1 MTTLKERARKGA
13 APTARTRSRPR
24 GRTASASTAG
34 ASVNMQ
40 SFDPDKV
47 RPWRFHNR
55 AGSGMDDL
63 SMDELAESIKRTG
76 QQQPGL
82 ARSLPAGDTHAV
94 EAIFGVRRLE
104 ACRRAGVDWRAE
116 VRDAS
121 LSDAQCA
128 ALMHGENA
136 WTEGVS
142 PLENAVQWQAMLDE
156 GVFPTQSALAAEIG
170 CHRGTVARAVRTSR
184 ALFGED
190 WLARLVRP
198 VMHEFSGRAADRL
211 ADACANEVRREEAHR
226 RAQAL
231 SPGQVPAESL
241 YDALFGRKYR
251 APAWQTVFVRR
262 RGQGGGGGAVAARI
276 LRNEEGAWSVAVQ
289 AHEQSPSDLAEL
301 AEQVEA
307 LVQAETA
314 RGAGVRLGRKL
325 ADAFSPEDAKS
336 AERLWLEGC
345 LWAWARTTGLDWDRL
360 RCAVAA
366 RHSPQTAERLAAGR
380 RPGGRDARHE
390 PGLSRQTAGRTP
402 LGRAASL

>member
-1 MTTLKERARKGA
+1 MTTQDRRARKVA
-13 APTARTRSRPR
+13 VRTTRTRSRPR
-24 GRTASASTAG
+24 DRTESTETTR
-34 ASVNMQ
+34 VPVDVR
-40 SFDPDKV
+40 SFDPEKV

-55 AGSGMDDL
+55 AGSGMDEL

-82 ARSLPAGDTHAV
+82 ARRLPAGDTHAV

-104 ACRRAGVDWRAE
+104 ACRRAGVPWRAE

-142 PLENAVQWQAMLDE
+142 ALENAVQWQAMLDE
-156 GVFPTQSALAAEIG
+156 GVFRTQSALAAEIG
-170 CHRGTVARAVRTSR
+170 CHRGTVARAVRTCR
-184 ALFGED
+184 ALFDED

-211 ADACANEVRREEAHR
+211 ADACANEVRREQARR
-226 RAQAL
+226 RAEHL

-241 YDALFGRKYR
+241 YDALFGRKFR
-251 APAWQTVFVRR
+251 VPAWRTVFVRR

-276 LRNEEGAWSVAVQ
+276 LRNEAGAWSVTVQ

-301 AEQVEA
+301 AEQVET
-307 LVQAETA
+307 LVRTETA
-314 RGAGVRLGRKL
+314 GGAGVRLGRKL
-325 ADAFSPEDAKS
+325 VGALSPEDASS

-345 LWAWARTTGLDWDRL
+345 VWAWARTTGLDWDRL

-366 RHSPQTAERLAAGR
+366 DILRKQPKGWQRAIVDVIGT
-380 RPGGRDARHE
+380 PNTDQDAY
-390 PGLSRQTAGRTP
+390 
-402 LGRAASL
+402 

>member
-1 MTTLKERARKGA
+1 MTTQKERARKDA
-13 APTARTRSRPR
+13 APTAPAARTRSRPR
-24 GRTASASTAG
+24 NRTASPSAARVL
-34 ASVNMQ
+34 AKIQ
-40 SFDPDKV
+40 AFDPEKV

-55 AGSGMDDL
+55 AGSGMDEL

-82 ARSLPAGDTHAV
+82 ARRLPDGVAHTV

-104 ACRRAGVDWRAE
+104 ACRRAGVPWRAE

-142 PLENAVQWQAMLDE
+142 ALENAVQWQAMLDE
-156 GVFPTQSALAAEIG
+156 GVFPSQSALAAEIG

-184 ALFGED
+184 ALFDED

-211 ADACANEVRREEAHR
+211 ADACANEVRRETARR
-226 RAQAL
+226 RAEAL
-231 SPGQVPAESL
+231 SPGQVPADSL

-251 APAWQTVFVRR
+251 VPAWQTVFVRR
-262 RGQGGGGGAVAARI
+262 RGKGGGGGAVAARI
-276 LRNEEGAWSVAVQ
+276 LRNDDGAWSVTVQ
-289 AHEQSPSDLAEL
+289 AHEQSPGDLAEL
-301 AEQVEA
+301 AEQVET
-307 LVQAETA
+307 LVRAETA
-314 RGAGVRLGRKL
+314 GGAGVRLGRKL
-325 ADAFSPEDAKS
+325 VDTLSPDDASS

-345 LWAWARTTGLDWDRL
+345 VWAWARTTGLDWDRL

-366 RHSPQTAERLAAGR
+366 DILRKQPKGWQQAVVQAVGMLDTN
-380 RPGGRDARHE
+380 PD
-390 PGLSRQTAGRTP
+390 
-402 LGRAASL
+402 

>member
-1 MTTLKERARKGA
+1 MTAQIERAQKA
-13 APTARTRSRPR
+13 ADPTARIH
-24 GRTASASTAG
+24 TASPQAAG
-34 ASVNMQ
+34 VRAEIQ
-40 SFDPDKV
+40 SFDPEKV

-55 AGSGMDDL
+55 AGSGMDEL

-82 ARSLPAGDTHAV
+82 ARRLPAGDTHSV
-94 EAIFGVRRLE
+94 EAVFGVRRLE
-104 ACRRAGVDWRAE
+104 ACRRAGVPWRAE

-142 PLENAVQWQAMLDE
+142 ALENAVQWQAMLDE

-184 ALFGED
+184 ALFAED

-211 ADACANEVRREEAHR
+211 ADACANEVRREAARR
-226 RAQAL
+226 RAEQL
-231 SPGQVPAESL
+231 SPGQVPALSL
-241 YDALFGRKYR
+241 FDALFGRTHR
-251 APAWQTVFVRR
+251 APSWRTVFVRR

-276 LRNEEGAWSVAVQ
+276 LRNDDGAWSVTVQ
-289 AHEQSPSDLAEL
+289 AHEQSPGDLAEL
-301 AEQVEA
+301 AEQVET

-314 RGAGVRLGRKL
+314 GGAGVRLGRKL
-325 ADAFSPEDAKS
+325 ADAFTPEDAKS

-345 LWAWARTTGLDWDRL
+345 VWAWARTTGLDWDRL

-366 RHSPQTAERLAAGR
+366 DILHKQPQGWQQAVVQAVGMLDTN
-380 RPGGRDARHE
+380 PD
-390 PGLSRQTAGRTP
+390 
-402 LGRAASL
+402 

>member
-1 MTTLKERARKGA
+1 MATQKKRVPADVQL
-13 APTARTRSRPR
+13 
-24 GRTASASTAG
+24 
-34 ASVNMQ
+34 
-40 SFDPDKV
+40 FDPEKV

-63 SMDELAESIKRTG
+63 SIDALAESIKRNG

-82 ARSLPAGDTHAV
+82 ARGLPSDDTHSV

-104 ACRRAGVDWRAE
+104 ACRRAGVRWCAE
-116 VRDAS
+116 VGDAS

-128 ALMHGENA
+128 ALMHSENA

-184 ALFGED
+184 ALFGEQ

-211 ADACANEVRREEAHR
+211 ADACANELRREEARR
-226 RAQAL
+226 RAEHL
-231 SPGQVPAESL
+231 SPGQVPAQSL
-241 YDALFGRKYR
+241 FDALFGRTYR
-251 APAWQTVFVRR
+251 APSWQTVFVRR

-276 LRNEEGAWSVAVQ
+276 LRNDAGGWSVTVQ

-301 AEQVEA
+301 AEKVEA
-307 LVQAETA
+307 LLRDETA
-314 RGAGVRLGRKL
+314 EGAGVRLGRKL
-325 ADAFSPEDAKS
+325 ADALSPEDASS

-345 LWAWARTTGLDWDRL
+345 VWAWARTMGLDWDRL

-366 RHSPQTAERLAAGR
+366 EILRKQPQGWQQAVVQAAGELNMNT
-380 RPGGRDARHE
+380 GAE
-390 PGLSRQTAGRTP
+390 
-402 LGRAASL
+402 